1 MAAPPHLLVVATNF
15 AETHGGVQAHLAEL
29 LPRLVQRGVAATV
42 VYLGDRPEPYAF
54 DGVTAVPLRRRV
66 DLKDV
71 IGLPGPRQWAG
82 FVRQVRRGGL
92 PSGPV
97 TAVATHT
104 RFFPMSALGVRL
116 GHRLG
121 VPVLHTEHGAGSV
134 VTGSPLLELGS
145 RGVDATMGRWV
156 LRHADRV
163 VAVSAQAAG
172 FVRELAGVDPVL
184 IPNGIDVDRWLSVEP
199 SQVAAGARPLVFVG
213 RVVAEKGWRDFLAVA
228 RAVRDRTGGAREVH
242 VVGDGPDL
250 AAAREVAQ
258 ADGLEGRWH
267 GQLGADAIRRVLDG
281 AVYVNPSVAAEGF
294 QLTQLEALLAGAAVV
309 GYDVGVAR
317 ELEAS
322 AVGDV
327 VVVPRGDRTALAEAA
342 VAAVGRPPSPPT
354 REQVLR
360 WDWGTVADD
369 YAALLTSTPTSTTTS
384 TGPR

>member
-29 LPRLVQRGVAATV
+29 LPRLVRRGVAVTV
-42 VYLGDRPEPYAF
+42 AYLGDRTEPYAL

-71 IGLPGPRQWAG
+71 IGLPGPLQWAA
-82 FVRQVRRGGL
+82 FVRQVKRDGL
-92 PSGPV
+92 PAGPV
-97 TAVATHT
+97 TAVSTHT

-116 GHRLG
+116 GRRLG

-134 VTGSPLLELGS
+134 VTGSPLLEVGS

-156 LRHADRV
+156 LRNADRV

-184 IPNGIDVDRWLSVEP
+184 IPNGIDVDRWLGAEREAP
-199 SQVAAGARPLVFVG
+199 ATAGPRPLVFVG
-213 RVVAEKGWRDFLAVA
+213 RVVAEKGWQDFLEVA
-228 RAVRDRTGGAREVH
+228 RVVRDRTGVAREVH

-250 AAAREVAQ
+250 TAARQVAQ
-258 ADGLEGRWH
+258 AAGLEVRWH
-267 GQLGADAIRRVLDG
+267 GRLGPDEIRRVLEG

-327 VVVPRGDRTALAEAA
+327 VVVPRGDHAGLADAAL
-342 VAAVGRPPSPPT
+342 AAVGRPPSPPT
-354 REQVLR
+354 RAEVMR

-369 YAALLTSTPTSTTTS
+369 YAALLTSTGS
-384 TGPR
+384 R

>member
-29 LPRLVQRGVAATV
+29 LPRLVRRGVAVTV
-42 VYLGDRPEPYAF
+42 AYLGDRTEPYAL

-71 IGLPGPRQWAG
+71 IGLPGPLQWAA
-82 FVRQVRRGGL
+82 FVRQVKRGGL
-92 PSGPV
+92 PAGPV
-97 TAVATHT
+97 TAVSTHT

-116 GHRLG
+116 GRRLG

-156 LRHADRV
+156 LRNADRV

-172 FVRELAGVDPVL
+172 FVRELAGVDPLL
-184 IPNGIDVDRWLSVEP
+184 IPNGIDVDRWLGAEP
-199 SQVAAGARPLVFVG
+199 GARTTAGPRPLVFVG
-213 RVVAEKGWRDFLAVA
+213 RVVAEKGWQDFLEVA
-228 RAVRDRTGGAREVH
+228 RVVRERTGVAREVH

-250 AAAREVAQ
+250 PAARQVAQ
-258 ADGLEGRWH
+258 AAGLEVRWH
-267 GQLGADAIRRVLDG
+267 GRLGPDAIRRVLEG
-281 AVYVNPSVAAEGF
+281 TVYVNPSVAAEGF

-327 VVVPRGDRTALAEAA
+327 VVVPRGDRAGLADAAL
-342 VAAVGRPPSPPT
+342 AAVGRAPSPPT
-354 REQVLR
+354 RAEVMR

-369 YAALLTSTPTSTTTS
+369 YAALLTSTGS
-384 TGPR
+384 R